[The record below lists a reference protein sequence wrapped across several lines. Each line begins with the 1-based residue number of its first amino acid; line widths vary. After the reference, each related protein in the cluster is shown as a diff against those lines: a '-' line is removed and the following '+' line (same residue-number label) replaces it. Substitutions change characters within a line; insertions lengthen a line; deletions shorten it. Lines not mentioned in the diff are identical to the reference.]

1 MIGIVTNLGKPR
13 TLEAQNRLTDILERR
28 GILYRTYTEASEIS
42 GCGDDLEC
50 VITVGGDGSL
60 LRAATHAVERDIPV
74 FGINLGRV
82 GFLTEVKEDR
92 MEDAVDR
99 YLRHEYTEERRMM
112 LHCRLNGETVN
123 HALNDVLVSKS
134 SFSGLTEM
142 NVSVDRDRVGTVF
155 CDGMLTATPTGSTG
169 YTLSA
174 GGPVLY
180 ADLDAIV
187 VTPVCSHSVYIR
199 PFVVKP
205 ESVISFEMR
214 DSGFVCIDGTQAADL
229 HAGDIVSVTKS
240 DRTFRLIRFDH
251 TNIAGLIREKL
262 C

>member
-13 TLEAQNRLTDILERR
+13 TLEAQNRLTDILDSR
-28 GILYRTYTEASEIS
+28 GILYRTYTEACEIS
-42 GCGDDLEC
+42 RSGEDLEC

-60 LRAATHAVERDIPV
+60 LRAATHAVELDIPV

-92 MEDAVDR
+92 MEEAIDR
-99 YLRHEYTEERRMM
+99 YLRHDYTEERRMM

-134 SFSGLTEM
+134 SFSGLTQM
-142 NVSVDRDRVGTVF
+142 DVSVDRDRVGTVF

-214 DSGFVCIDGTQAADL
+214 DSGFICIDGTQAADV
-229 HAGDIVSVTKS
+229 HSGDTVSVTKS

>member
-1 MIGIVTNLGKPR
+1 MIGIVTNLGKQR
-13 TLEAQNRLTDILERR
+13 TREAQKRLTDILDSK
-28 GILYRTYTEASEIS
+28 GVLYNTYTEASEIR
-42 GCGDDLEC
+42 GEIPEC
-50 VITVGGDGSL
+50 LITVGGDGSL
-60 LRAATHAVERDIPV
+60 LRAARYAVEHDVPV

-92 MEDAVDR
+92 MEEAVDR
-99 YLRHEYTEERRMM
+99 YLRHDYTEERRMM
-112 LHCRLNGETVN
+112 LHCSLNGRSVR

-142 NVSVDRDRVGTVF
+142 DISVDSDRVGTVF

-187 VTPVCSHSVYIR
+187 VTPVCSHSIYIR

-214 DSGFVCIDGTQAADL
+214 DSGFICIDGAQMADL
-229 HAGDIVSVTKS
+229 HRGDTVNVTRS

-251 TNIAGLIREKL
+251 TNIARLIREKL

>member
-1 MIGIVTNLGKPR
+1 
-13 TLEAQNRLTDILERR
+13 
-28 GILYRTYTEASEIS
+28 
-42 GCGDDLEC
+42 
-50 VITVGGDGSL
+50 
-60 LRAATHAVERDIPV
+60 
-74 FGINLGRV
+74 
-82 GFLTEVKEDR
+82 
-92 MEDAVDR
+92 
-99 YLRHEYTEERRMM
+99 MM
-112 LHCRLNGETVN
+112 LRCSLNGSPVQ

-142 NVSVDRDRVGTVF
+142 DVFVDRDRVGTVF

-214 DSGFVCIDGTQAADL
+214 DSGFICIDGSQAAGL
-229 HAGDIVSVTKS
+229 HSGDVVSVTRS